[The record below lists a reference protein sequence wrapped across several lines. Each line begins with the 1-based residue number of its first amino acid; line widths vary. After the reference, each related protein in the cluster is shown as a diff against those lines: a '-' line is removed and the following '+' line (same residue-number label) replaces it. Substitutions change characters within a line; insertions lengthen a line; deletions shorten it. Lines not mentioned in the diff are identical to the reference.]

1 MNIQDLPDSAP
12 RSSDEIQSGIRDTR
26 QRMDQTLDEL
36 GQRLTPR
43 SLLNSAMDWWDDNS
57 SNIAGKSR
65 VEKTYRMVSQQVKKH
80 PAPSLLIGAGLVWL
94 FLNSDE
100 EDSHPASSLD
110 LDPASSRD
118 RHFSQA
124 DPTDG
129 APDGDSLNDKM
140 AHKAG
145 EAGAAVSGAVDSL
158 KQKTHE
164 LIEGASGVG
173 GKARELYTSG
183 QQTVKD
189 KLGSGIEQLR
199 DAMDDYPLAVGA
211 AFLALGALAG
221 VVLPPTRREDS
232 LLGQKSDEIVG
243 EIKEKG
249 ENLLEQ
255 GKEKASEL
263 GDDLMEK
270 AREHGITAESVGE
283 KLSGL
288 TAQAGEAVRQA
299 TGEVATTLQ
308 GEPSEHKH
316 EQVPVHT
323 GR

>member
-26 QRMDQTLDEL
+26 QRMDETLDEL
-36 GQRLTPR
+36 SQRLTPR
-43 SLLNSAMDWWDDNS
+43 SLLNSAMDWWDENS

-65 VEKTYRMVSQQVKKH
+65 VEKTYRMVSHQVKKH

-100 EDSHPASSLD
+100 EDSHPASSPERHRPQEK
-110 LDPASSRD
+110 PADGPKNGASLTD
-118 RHFSQA
+118 KIA
-124 DPTDG
+124 DK
-129 APDGDSLNDKM
+129 ASE
-140 AHKAG
+140 AG
-145 EAGAAVSGAVDSL
+145 EVVSGAVDSIR
-158 KQKTHE
+158 QKTHD
-164 LIEGASGVG
+164 LVEGANEVG

-189 KLGSGIEQLR
+189 KLGSGMERLQ
-199 DAMDDYPLAVGA
+199 DAVDDYPLAVGA

-221 VVLPPTRREDS
+221 VILPPTRREDS

-243 EIKEKG
+243 EIREKG

-255 GKEKASEL
+255 GKEKASAM
-263 GDDLMEK
+263 GDGLLEK
-270 AREHGITAESVGE
+270 ARDHGITAESVGD

-288 TAQAGEAVRQA
+288 TAEAGEAVRQA
-299 TGEVATTLQ
+299 TGEVAATLQ
-308 GEPSEHKH
+308 GSSPP
-316 EQVPVHT
+316 EQVRQPDPFQS
-323 GR
+323 GG